1 MRPGQALAIDTIL
14 IVEDDV
20 NVRLGCSQTLQLEGI
35 RVEEAESAE
44 QALRLLHNGWPGIVV
59 SDVRLPGAGG
69 MSLLQQLQQLLEQ
82 LRSRQSALRMHR
94 GVL

>member
-1 MRPGQALAIDTIL
+1 MYEGLTVL

-44 QALRLLHNGWPGIVV
+44 QALRLLHHLPQQVV
-59 SDVRLPGAGG
+59 PDDALDA
-69 MSLLQQLQQLLEQ
+69 LQHTQLGTP
-82 LRSRQSALRMHR
+82 RD
-94 GVL
+94 